1 MQMSIGIA
9 SLVKQANSQ
18 WAKDEIVDVR
28 SNVLTNSDKGD
39 KQRVVKLVSI
49 RLVLYRCGEMS

>member
-9 SLVKQANSQ
+9 SLVRQANSQ

-49 RLVLYRCGEMS
+49 RLVLYSSCEMS